1 MIAILRKELTLF
13 FSTLT
18 GYVSGGLFLL
28 LSALFLWL
36 LPGWGNVFETN
47 TASLTPLFAMSPWLF
62 LILVPAV
69 TMRMFA
75 EERREGT
82 LELLASRPVS
92 ISGIVLG
99 KYFASVVLVFLM
111 LLPTVIF
118 ALMLNRYVTSASSI
132 DVGAMLGSYFGLLLL
147 GGVYASIGLF
157 ASTLTAN
164 SVVAFLLG
172 VLICV
177 IVYVGFSE
185 LALLFSG
192 DVQYLLSWLGIE
204 EHYRSIR
211 RGVIDTRDV
220 LYFLSVIFLFLYFAV
235 RMLEM
240 RRR

>member
-1 MIAILRKELTLF
+1 MIAIFRKELTLF

-47 TASLTPLFAMSPWLF
+47 IASLTPLFVMSPWLF

-75 EERREGT
+75 EEQREGT
-82 LELLASRPVS
+82 LELLVSRPVS
-92 ISGIVLG
+92 ITEIVLG
-99 KYFASVVLVFLM
+99 KYLASLVLVLLM
-111 LLPTVIF
+111 LLPTAIF
-118 ALMLNRYVTSASSI
+118 AIILNQYVASASSI
-132 DVGAMLGSYFGLLLL
+132 DIGAMLGSYLGLLLL
-147 GGVYASIGLF
+147 AAVYAAIGLF

-172 VLICV
+172 VLTCV
-177 IVYVGFSE
+177 FVYVGFSE
-185 LALLFSG
+185 IALLFSG
-192 DVQYLLSWLGIE
+192 KLQYVLSSLGIE

-211 RGVIDTRDV
+211 RGVVDTRDV
-220 LYFLSVIFLFLYFAV
+220 LYFLSVLFLFLYSAV
-235 RMLEM
+235 RILKM